1 MASGIAGT
9 ILKLKTDFKKA
20 KDECANLVEENK
32 NLKQEIQVLKEKL
45 QEKDKQIEKLQE
57 RDEEFEKLQQHVQ
70 NLEKQRSEELLQLQE
85 LEMISQ
91 DFQNELGLS
100 ELDETK
106 ENDIK
111 VEENNEQ
118 QNYDSNNSTTFPSVD
133 QNKENNK
140 QKSSKKS
147 FLYNNSDN
155 FSESMNNEQ
164 KSSKESFIYNNSDRF
179 SEILEEVNSNIQAIV
194 GIDFGTTYSGFTC
207 CHASSEEGI
216 YSYDSWSD
224 NVMFGHSSY
233 GRKVTNM
240 KTTTVLYYNHSYG
253 SYDRTHTYG
262 RQDRPVEFF
271 KLYLGD
277 SPDNLI
283 PKLPVEYKKA
293 ITDYFTEIS
302 EVIIK
307 VVKNRWVGI
316 DFLENV
322 LLVLTVPMGFSE
334 KDKEIMRECVHDA
347 KLIRNICSKKLQFI
361 TESEAAALYCMKYEL
376 EEHDLLTTG
385 NSFMVVDCGGY
396 TVDLSTCKLVGNN
409 PLQLGKVTE
418 YIRDFCGSAFIDKE
432 FIKLLRE
439 KLGNRGIDLLIEVK
453 YQEFQSL
460 VHFSSSDLYSFLG
473 RNAESFGIIVKEYAP
488 SLVKYVSNDV
498 RKIMEENNWV
508 INVEYNDI
516 KKMFDLIIDRII
528 RLIHIQ
534 ISNSQE
540 TCSGIFLV
548 GGFSEN
554 KYLQERIK
562 QEFHHKVN
570 TISVPYSPIT
580 VIADGAVIHGLSISS
595 NLDKLEDNTNSN
607 SSTRV
612 LDYTYGIQFNSDW
625 KNTDPPNRKTS
636 DGKISKFISLV
647 KRGTE
652 VTSDQVFSFN
662 FKPESGQTHIKFE
675 VYYTNE
681 DSAMYIDEPGMKL
694 LGVLNADLPDTHIDN
709 RSIDFG
715 LIFGQNEITAFAR
728 NELNGQKFVTT
739 FYYQ

>member
-1 MASGIAGT
+1 MASGIA
-9 ILKLKTDFKKA
+9 
-20 KDECANLVEENK
+20 
-32 NLKQEIQVLKEKL
+32 
-45 QEKDKQIEKLQE
+45 
-57 RDEEFEKLQQHVQ
+57 
-70 NLEKQRSEELLQLQE
+70 
-85 LEMISQ
+85 
-91 DFQNELGLS
+91 
-100 ELDETK
+100 
-106 ENDIK
+106 
-111 VEENNEQ
+111 
-118 QNYDSNNSTTFPSVD
+118 
-133 QNKENNK
+133 
-140 QKSSKKS
+140 
-147 FLYNNSDN
+147 
-155 FSESMNNEQ
+155 
-164 KSSKESFIYNNSDRF
+164 
-179 SEILEEVNSNIQAIV
+179 EEVNSNIQAIV
-194 GIDFGTTYSGFTC
+194 GLDFGTTYSGFTC
-207 CHASSEEGI
+207 CHASNEESI
-216 YSYDSWSD
+216 YSCDSWPS
-224 NVMFGHSSY
+224 FRYGGY
-233 GRKVTNM
+233 GRVETKM
-240 KTTTVLYYNHSYG
+240 KTATVLYYDGYRDS
-253 SYDRTHTYG
+253 TYVE
-262 RQDRPVEFF
+262 QKKTAEFF

-277 SPDNLI
+277 SPDNLK

-302 EVIIK
+302 KVIKEV
-307 VVKNRWVGI
+307 VQNRWVGI
-316 DFLENV
+316 DFFENV

-361 TESEAAALYCMKYEL
+361 TESEAAALYCMKNEL

-432 FIKLLRE
+432 FIKFLRE

-453 YQEFQSL
+453 YQEFQNL
-460 VHFSSSDLYSFLG
+460 VRFCSIKMYSFLG
-473 RNAESFGIIVKEYAP
+473 SNAESFEINVRHCAP
-488 SLVKYVSNDV
+488 SLEQYVSKDI
-498 RKIMEENNWV
+498 RKIMEKNNWV

-540 TCSGIFLV
+540 TCLGIFLV
-548 GGFSEN
+548 GGFSEE

-562 QEFHHKVN
+562 QEFQHKMKA
-570 TISVPYSPIT
+570 ISVPLVP
-580 VIADGAVIHGLSISS
+580 L
-595 NLDKLEDNTNSN
+595 
-607 SSTRV
+607 RV

-662 FKPESGQTHIKFE
+662 FKPESDQTHIKFE
-675 VYYTNE
+675 VYYTDE
-681 DSAMYIDEPGMKL
+681 DSAIYIDEPGMKL
-694 LGVLNADLPDTHIDN
+694 LGVLNADLPDTHLDN

>member
-1 MASGIAGT
+1 MASGTTSKIS
-9 ILKLKTDFKKA
+9 KLLTDFKKA

-45 QEKDKQIEKLQE
+45 QEKDKQIQE

-91 DFQNELGLS
+91 DFQNELGLL

-106 ENDIK
+106 KNDIK

-118 QNYDSNNSTTFPSVD
+118 QNYDSNNSTSFPSVD
-133 QNKENNK
+133 QNKKNNK

-147 FLYNNSDN
+147 FNSDN
-155 FSESMNNEQ
+155 FSES
-164 KSSKESFIYNNSDRF
+164 
-179 SEILEEVNSNIQAIV
+179 LEEDNSNIQVIV
-194 GIDFGTTYSGFTC
+194 GLDFGTTYSGFTC
-207 CHASSEEGI
+207 CHVSNEESI
-216 YSYDSWSD
+216 YSYDSWS
-224 NVMFGHSSY
+224 HSSY
-233 GRKVTNM
+233 EHETIKM
-240 KTTTVLYYNHSYG
+240 KTATVLHYMDDHY
-253 SYDRTHTYG
+253 RTYSIYSG
-262 RQDRPVEFF
+262 QDRPVELF

-277 SPDNLI
+277 SPDNLK

-302 EVIIK
+302 KVIKK
-307 VVKNRWVGI
+307 VVQNRRVGI
-316 DFLENV
+316 DFFENV

-334 KDKEIMRECVHDA
+334 KDKDIMRECVHDA
-347 KLIRNICSKKLQFI
+347 KLIRNISSKKLQFI
-361 TESEAAALYCMKYEL
+361 TESEAAALYCIKNEL
-376 EEHDLLTTG
+376 REHDLLTTG
-385 NSFMVVDCGGY
+385 NSFMVVDCVGY

-418 YIRDFCGSAFIDKE
+418 YIRDFCGSIEKQV
-432 FIKLLRE
+432 IKCLRDYF
-439 KLGNRGIDLLIEVK
+439 GNRGIDLLIEVK

-460 VHFSSSDLYSFLG
+460 VRFFSRQLYSSLG
-473 RNAESFGIIVKEYAP
+473 RNAESFDIIVKEYAP
-488 SLVKYVSNDV
+488 SLERYVSKNE
-498 RKIMEENNWV
+498 RKYISRTINFMPNN
-508 INVEYNDI
+508 I
-516 KKMFDLIIDRII
+516 KNLLNPIIDRII

-534 ISNSQE
+534 ISNSRE

-554 KYLQERIK
+554 KYLQEKIK
-562 QEFHHKVN
+562 QEFYHKVK
-570 TISVPYSPIT
+570 TISVPHIPIT

-595 NLDKLEDNTNSN
+595 NLDKLEDNTK
-607 SSTRV
+607 SSSSRV
-612 LDYTYGIQFNSDW
+612 LDYTYGIKFNSDW
-625 KNTDPPNRKTS
+625 KDTDPPNRKTS

-662 FKPESGQTHIKFE
+662 FKPEKWQANIKFE

-681 DSAMYIDEPGMKL
+681 DSAIYINEPGMKL
-694 LGVLNADLPDTHIDN
+694 LGVLNADLPDYYIDN

>member
-307 VVKNRWVGI
+307 VVKNRW
-316 DFLENV
+316 
-322 LLVLTVPMGFSE
+322 
-334 KDKEIMRECVHDA
+334 
-347 KLIRNICSKKLQFI
+347 LQFI

-409 PLQLGKVTE
+409 PLQL
-418 YIRDFCGSAFIDKE
+418 
-432 FIKLLRE
+432 
-439 KLGNRGIDLLIEVK
+439 
-453 YQEFQSL
+453 
-460 VHFSSSDLYSFLG
+460 
-473 RNAESFGIIVKEYAP
+473 
-488 SLVKYVSNDV
+488 
-498 RKIMEENNWV
+498 
-508 INVEYNDI
+508 
-516 KKMFDLIIDRII
+516 
-528 RLIHIQ
+528 
-534 ISNSQE
+534 
-540 TCSGIFLV
+540 
-548 GGFSEN
+548 
-554 KYLQERIK
+554 
-562 QEFHHKVN
+562 
-570 TISVPYSPIT
+570 
-580 VIADGAVIHGLSISS
+580 DGAVIHGLSISS

-728 NELNGQKFVTT
+728 NELNGQKFLAHVKIEQFITSEWLYKRVAKTCT
-739 FYYQ
+739 FTFLHIYSSDTMKKKFCVGKSVNIIFKVQIFGYLD

>member
-70 NLEKQRSEELLQLQE
+70 NLEKQRNEELLQLQE

-118 QNYDSNNSTTFPSVD
+118 QNYDSNDSTTFPSVD

-147 FLYNNSDN
+147 FLYNNRDN

-164 KSSKESFIYNNSDRF
+164 KSSKESFIYNNSDGF
-179 SEILEEVNSNIQAIV
+179 SESLKENTEKFELNSNIQAVV
-194 GIDFGTTYSGFTC
+194 GDYLKMQ
-207 CHASSEEGI
+207 
-216 YSYDSWSD
+216 
-224 NVMFGHSSY
+224 VP
-233 GRKVTNM
+233 
-240 KTTTVLYYNHSYG
+240 TVLDYNYDYYI
-253 SYDRTHTYG
+253 
-262 RQDRPVEFF
+262 EFF

-277 SPDNLI
+277 SPDNLK

-293 ITDYFTEIS
+293 ITDFFRKIS
-302 EVIIK
+302 EDIK
-307 VVKNRWVGI
+307 KEVQNHWLGI
-316 DFLENV
+316 DFFENV

-334 KDKEIMRECVHDA
+334 KDKDIMRECVYDA
-347 KLIRNICSKKLQFI
+347 NLIRNKCSKKLQFI
-361 TESEAAALYCMKYEL
+361 TESEAAALYCMKNEL
-376 EEHDLLTTG
+376 EEHDLLTTR
-385 NSFMVVDCGGY
+385 NSFMIVDNGGC

-418 YIRDFCGSAFIDKE
+418 YIRDFCVSTFINEE
-432 FIKLLRE
+432 FIKFLRE
-439 KLGNRGIDLLIEVK
+439 KLGNRGIDLLMEVK
-453 YQEFQSL
+453 YDEFQGL
-460 VHFSSSDLYSFLG
+460 VNSFCHRIIYFSDD
-473 RNAESFGIIVKEYAP
+473 NIEYHDVLNVNDYP
-488 SLVKYVSNDV
+488 YLKQYVSKEI
-498 RKIMEENNWV
+498 RKIMEENDWV
-508 INVEYNDI
+508 INVVEYNDI
-516 KKMFDLIIDRII
+516 KKLVDLMIDRII

-554 KYLQERIK
+554 EYLQERIK

-570 TISVPYSPIT
+570 TISVPYNPTT
-580 VIADGAVIHGLSISS
+580 VIAHGAVIYGLSISS
-595 NLDKLEDNTNSN
+595 NLDKLEDNTNS
-607 SSTRV
+607 SSSRV

-662 FKPESGQTHIKFE
+662 FKPESGQAHIKFE

-694 LGVLNADLPDTHIDN
+694 LGVLNADLPDTHLDN

-728 NELNGQKFVTT
+728 NELNGQKFLAHVKIEQFITSEWLYT
-739 FYYQ
+739 KGGENLYIHFSAYLF

>member
-70 NLEKQRSEELLQLQE
+70 NLEKQRNEELLQLQE

-118 QNYDSNNSTTFPSVD
+118 QNYDSNDSTTFPSVD

-147 FLYNNSDN
+147 FLYNNRDN

-164 KSSKESFIYNNSDRF
+164 KSSKESFIYNNSDGF
-179 SEILEEVNSNIQAIV
+179 SESLKENTEKFELNSNIQAVV
-194 GIDFGTTYSGFTC
+194 GLDFGTTYSGFAC
-207 CHASSEEGI
+207 CHVSNEEYI
-216 YSYDSWSD
+216 YSYDSWSNNRD
-224 NVMFGHSSY
+224 YLKMQVP
-233 GRKVTNM
+233 
-240 KTTTVLYYNHSYG
+240 TVLDYNYDYYI
-253 SYDRTHTYG
+253 
-262 RQDRPVEFF
+262 EFF

-277 SPDNLI
+277 SPDNLK

-293 ITDYFTEIS
+293 ITDFFRKIS
-302 EVIIK
+302 EDIK
-307 VVKNRWVGI
+307 KEVQNHWLGI
-316 DFLENV
+316 DFFENV

-334 KDKEIMRECVHDA
+334 KDKDIMRECVYDA
-347 KLIRNICSKKLQFI
+347 NLIRNKCSKKLQFI
-361 TESEAAALYCMKYEL
+361 TESEAAALYCMKNEL
-376 EEHDLLTTG
+376 EEHDLLTTR
-385 NSFMVVDCGGY
+385 NSFMIVDNGGC

-418 YIRDFCGSAFIDKE
+418 YIRDFCVSTFINEE
-432 FIKLLRE
+432 FIKFLRE
-439 KLGNRGIDLLIEVK
+439 KLGNRGIDLLMEVK
-453 YQEFQSL
+453 YDEFQGL
-460 VHFSSSDLYSFLG
+460 VNSFCHRIIYFSDD
-473 RNAESFGIIVKEYAP
+473 NIEYHDVLNVNDYP
-488 SLVKYVSNDV
+488 YLKQYVSKEI
-498 RKIMEENNWV
+498 RKIMEENDWV
-508 INVEYNDI
+508 INVVEYNDI
-516 KKMFDLIIDRII
+516 KKLVDLMIDRII

-554 KYLQERIK
+554 EYLQERIK

-570 TISVPYSPIT
+570 TISVPYNPTT
-580 VIADGAVIHGLSISS
+580 VIAHGAVIYGLSISS
-595 NLDKLEDNTNSN
+595 NLDKLEDNTNS
-607 SSTRV
+607 SSSRV

-662 FKPESGQTHIKFE
+662 FKPESGQAHIKFE

-694 LGVLNADLPDTHIDN
+694 LGVLNADLPDTHLDN

>member
-1 MASGIAGT
+1 MASGTTSKIS
-9 ILKLKTDFKKA
+9 KLLTDFKKA

-45 QEKDKQIEKLQE
+45 QEKDKQIQE

-91 DFQNELGLS
+91 DFQNELGLL

-106 ENDIK
+106 KNDIK

-118 QNYDSNNSTTFPSVD
+118 QNYDSNNSTSFPSVD
-133 QNKENNK
+133 QNKKNNK
-140 QKSSKKS
+140 QKS
-147 FLYNNSDN
+147 
-155 FSESMNNEQ
+155 
-164 KSSKESFIYNNSDRF
+164 
-179 SEILEEVNSNIQAIV
+179 LEEDNSNIQVIV
-194 GIDFGTTYSGFTC
+194 GLDFGTTYSGFTC
-207 CHASSEEGI
+207 CHVSNEE
-216 YSYDSWSD
+216 S
-224 NVMFGHSSY
+224 
-233 GRKVTNM
+233 
-240 KTTTVLYYNHSYG
+240 
-253 SYDRTHTYG
+253 
-262 RQDRPVEFF
+262 
-271 KLYLGD
+271 D
-277 SPDNLI
+277 SPDNLK

-302 EVIIK
+302 KVIKK
-307 VVKNRWVGI
+307 VVQNRRVGI
-316 DFLENV
+316 DFFENV

-334 KDKEIMRECVHDA
+334 KDKDIMRECVHDA
-347 KLIRNICSKKLQFI
+347 KLIRNISSKKLQFI
-361 TESEAAALYCMKYEL
+361 TESEAAALYCIKNEL
-376 EEHDLLTTG
+376 REHDLLTTG
-385 NSFMVVDCGGY
+385 NSFMVVDCVGY

-418 YIRDFCGSAFIDKE
+418 YIRDFCGSIEKQV
-432 FIKLLRE
+432 IKCLRDYF
-439 KLGNRGIDLLIEVK
+439 GNRGIDLLIEVK

-460 VHFSSSDLYSFLG
+460 VRFFSRQLYSSLG
-473 RNAESFGIIVKEYAP
+473 RNAESFDIIVKEYAP
-488 SLVKYVSNDV
+488 SLERYVSKNE
-498 RKIMEENNWV
+498 RKYISRTINFMPNN
-508 INVEYNDI
+508 I
-516 KKMFDLIIDRII
+516 KNLLNPIIDRII

-534 ISNSQE
+534 ISNSRE

-554 KYLQERIK
+554 KYLQEKIK
-562 QEFHHKVN
+562 QEFYHKVK
-570 TISVPYSPIT
+570 TISVPHIPIT

-595 NLDKLEDNTNSN
+595 NLDKLEDNTKS
-607 SSTRV
+607 
-612 LDYTYGIQFNSDW
+612 
-625 KNTDPPNRKTS
+625 
-636 DGKISKFISLV
+636 
-647 KRGTE
+647 TE

-662 FKPESGQTHIKFE
+662 FKPEKWQANIKFE

-681 DSAMYIDEPGMKL
+681 DSAIYINEPGMKL
-694 LGVLNADLPDTHIDN
+694 LGVLNADLPDYYIDN